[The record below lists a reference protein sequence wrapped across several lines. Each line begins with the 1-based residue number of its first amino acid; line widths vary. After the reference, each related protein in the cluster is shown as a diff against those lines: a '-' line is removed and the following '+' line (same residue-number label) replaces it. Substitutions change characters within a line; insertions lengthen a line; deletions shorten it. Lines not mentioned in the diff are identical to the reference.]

1 MKRIA
6 SIILAAAF
14 LLVVAATASVCDNA
28 PCEKVTNAV
37 VGEDF
42 TITLESNAGS
52 TGYEWWTKFDPAY
65 LTLVN
70 SIEKVK
76 EESSGMVGVP
86 GEKSF
91 TFNAKKAGSTE
102 IILLQLQPWENGSIG
117 ARKIFPVI
125 IA

>member
-14 LLVVAATASVCDNA
+14 LSIVAASASICDNA
-28 PCEKVTNAV
+28 PCEKVINTV

-42 TITLESNAGS
+42 VIALESNSGS
-52 TGYEWWTKFDPAY
+52 TGYEWWTQFDPAY

-70 SIEKVK
+70 SSDKVK

-91 TFNAKKAGSTE
+91 AFNAKKAGSTE

-117 ARKIFPVI
+117 TRKIFPVI
-125 IA
+125 IS